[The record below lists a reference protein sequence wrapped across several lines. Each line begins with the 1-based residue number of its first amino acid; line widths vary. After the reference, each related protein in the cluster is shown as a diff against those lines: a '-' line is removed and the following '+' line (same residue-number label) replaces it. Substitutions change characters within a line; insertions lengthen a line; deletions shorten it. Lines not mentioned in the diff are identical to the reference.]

1 MTGTLMT
8 NKTFIEELRV
18 DKQEMID
25 VNERLDY
32 LVKFVNKQKRKHD
45 RHTHDK

>member
-8 NKTFIEELRV
+8 NKTFREELRV

-25 VNERLDY
+25 VKERLDY
-32 LVKFVNKQKRKHD
+32 LVKFVNKQKQK
-45 RHTHDK
+45 T